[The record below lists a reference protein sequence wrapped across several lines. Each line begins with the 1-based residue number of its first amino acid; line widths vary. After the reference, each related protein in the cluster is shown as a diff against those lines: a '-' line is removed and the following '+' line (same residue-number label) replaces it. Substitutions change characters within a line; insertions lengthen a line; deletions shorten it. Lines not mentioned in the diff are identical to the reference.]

1 MAEERMK
8 IVEERLTRL
17 EAALTQRGTGGG
29 TGTGGGFPPPGGV
42 VPDPGPWPGGSWQFV
57 PRPIPSPVVD
67 PAPWAWGG
75 GWTRPR
81 WPTPVVDP
89 GPFPMPVVDPAPWPS
104 PVVDPAVFAQ
114 ANLAA
119 TLGRIRPVGGDP
131 PPPDLSR
138 LSVSQLE
145 ATVHSI
151 SAERARLDAMESM
164 VKKQIDALK
173 KQQPG

>member
-8 IVEERLTRL
+8 ILEERLTRL
-17 EAALTQRGTGGG
+17 EAALTQRGTAA
-29 TGTGGGFPPPGGV
+29 GTGGGGGFIPPGGV
-42 VPDPGPWPGGSWQFV
+42 VSDPAPWPGGSWQFV
-57 PRPIPSPVVD
+57 PRQIQQIVD
-67 PAPWAWGG
+67 PAPWPWQG

-89 GPFPMPVVDPAPWPS
+89 GPFPTPVVDPAPWPS

-145 ATVHSI
+145 ATIHSI

>member
-8 IVEERLTRL
+8 ILEERLTRL

-29 TGTGGGFPPPGGV
+29 TGTGGGFTPPGGV
-42 VPDPGPWPGGSWQFV
+42 VTDPAPWPGGSWQFV

-89 GPFPMPVVDPAPWPS
+89 GPFPS

-119 TLGRIRPVGGDP
+119 PLGRIRPVGGDP